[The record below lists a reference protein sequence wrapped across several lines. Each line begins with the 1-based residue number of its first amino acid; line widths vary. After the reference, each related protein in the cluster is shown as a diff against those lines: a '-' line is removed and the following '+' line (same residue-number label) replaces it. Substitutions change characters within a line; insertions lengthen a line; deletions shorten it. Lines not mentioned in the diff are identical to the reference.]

1 MEENLNN
8 FAYIPAPNR
17 SSAREYSLLLDS
29 LSIPNNA
36 VFRWN
41 SWQIEVDLNDYEKA
55 KIEISEYEKSGRIE
69 KVHNKFAHIR
79 FQKVDWTLLIATL
92 LLLAAFH
99 VFIYEYNHLELIKA
113 GRSSAAAIT
122 EGEFFR
128 AVTALT
134 LHGDYK
140 HLFSNIFFGGIV
152 LWALSTMTGTG
163 FALLFA
169 LFTGFLG
176 NVMNAFFYG
185 SAHNS
190 IGASTSVFGVVGVLA
205 GLQFFDSFREKK
217 LGRWLPFGAALGLL
231 AMLGSSEES
240 DVLAHLFGFA
250 AGLPSGAV
258 FGAVFSKR
266 KIPGKAAQNISA
278 ILFISIIFAC
288 WMIAVSGRH
297 VG

>member
-1 MEENLNN
+1 MEEAQNN
-8 FAYIPAPNR
+8 SAYIPAPNKKT
-17 SSAREYSLLLDS
+17 AREYSLLLDS

-36 VFRWN
+36 LFRWN
-41 SWQIEVDLNDYEKA
+41 SWQIEVDFSDYEKA
-55 KIEISEYEKSGRIE
+55 KSEIAAYEKSGRIE

-79 FQKVDWTLLIATL
+79 FQKVDWACFCATL
-92 LLLAAFH
+92 ILLAAFH
-99 VFIYEYNHLELIKA
+99 VFIYEFDHLELIKA

-169 LFTGFLG
+169 LFTGFAG

-190 IGASTSVFGVVGVLA
+190 IGASTSVFGIIGVLA

-217 LGRWLPFGAALGLL
+217 LGRWIPFGAALGLL
-231 AMLGSSEES
+231 AMLGSSEKS
-240 DVLAHLFGFA
+240 DVLAHLFGFV
-250 AGLPSGAV
+250 AGLPAGTV
-258 FGAVFSKR
+258 FGALFSKR
-266 KIPGKAAQNISA
+266 SIPGKIAQNIAA
-278 ILFISIIFAC
+278 ILFISVIFAC
-288 WMIAVSGRH
+288 WMRAVS
-297 VG
+297 

>member
-1 MEENLNN
+1 MDDNQNN
-8 FAYIPAPNR
+8 SAYIPAPNKKT
-17 SSAREYSLLLDS
+17 AREYSLLLDS
-29 LSIPNNA
+29 LSIANNA

-41 SWQIEVDLNDYEKA
+41 SWQIEVGLPDYEKA
-55 KIEISEYEKSGRIE
+55 KSEISAYEASGRIE
-69 KVHNKFAHIR
+69 KIPNKFAHIR
-79 FQKVDWTLLIATL
+79 FQKVDWIQFILTLA
-92 LLLAAFH
+92 LLAAFH
-99 VFIYEYNHLELIKA
+99 VFIYESGHLELIKA

-140 HLFSNIFFGGIV
+140 HLFSNIVFGGIV

-169 LFTGFLG
+169 LFTGFAG

-190 IGASTSVFGVVGVLA
+190 IGASTSVFGVIGVLA

-217 LGRWLPFGAALGLL
+217 LGRWIPFGAALGLL
-231 AMLGSSEES
+231 AMLGSSEKS
-240 DVLAHLFGFA
+240 DVLAHLFGFV
-250 AGLPSGAV
+250 AGLPAGMI
-258 FGAVFSKR
+258 FGALFSKR
-266 KIPGKAAQNISA
+266 DLPGRTAQNISA
-278 ILFISIIFAC
+278 LLFVSVIFTC
-288 WMIAVSGRH
+288 WIRAVS
-297 VG
+297 

>member
-1 MEENLNN
+1 MEETLNN
-8 FAYIPAPNR
+8 SAYIPAPNR
-17 SSAREYSLLLDS
+17 KAAREYSLLLDS

-36 VFRWN
+36 IFRWN
-41 SWQIEVDLNDYEKA
+41 SWQIEVDLADYEKA
-55 KIEISEYEKSGRIE
+55 KDEIRNYEASGRIE
-69 KVHNKFAHIR
+69 KIHNKFAHIR
-79 FQKVDWTLLIATL
+79 FQKVDWTIFCTTL

-99 VFIYEYNHLELIKA
+99 VFIYEYDHLELIKA

-163 FALLFA
+163 SALLFA
-169 LFTGFLG
+169 LFTGFAG

-190 IGASTSVFGVVGVLA
+190 IGASTSVFGVIGVLA

-231 AMLGSSEES
+231 AMLGSSEKS

-250 AGLPSGAV
+250 AGVPAGMI
-258 FGAVFSKR
+258 FGALFSKR
-266 KIPGKAAQNISA
+266 SIPGKMIQNISSA
-278 ILFISIIFAC
+278 LFISVIFAC
-288 WMIAVSGRH
+288 WMKAVA
-297 VG
+297 

>member
-1 MEENLNN
+1 MEEAQNN
-8 FAYIPAPNR
+8 SAYIPAPNKKT
-17 SSAREYSLLLDS
+17 AREYSLLLDS

-36 VFRWN
+36 VFKWN
-41 SWQIEVDLNDYEKA
+41 SWQIEVDFSDYEKA
-55 KIEISEYEKSGRIE
+55 KNEISAYEKSGRIE
-69 KVHNKFAHIR
+69 KIHNKFAHIR
-79 FQKVDWTLLIATL
+79 FQKVDWTCFCATL
-92 LLLAAFH
+92 ILLAAFH
-99 VFIYEYNHLELIKA
+99 VFIYEFDHLELIKA

-169 LFTGFLG
+169 LFTGFAG

-190 IGASTSVFGVVGVLA
+190 IGASTSVFGVIGVLA

-217 LGRWLPFGAALGLL
+217 LGRWIPFGAAMGLL
-231 AMLGSSEES
+231 AMLGSSEKS
-240 DVLAHLFGFA
+240 DVLAHLFGFV
-250 AGLPSGAV
+250 AGLPAGTI
-258 FGAVFSKR
+258 FGALFSKR
-266 KIPGKAAQNISA
+266 NIPGKTVQNISA
-278 ILFISIIFAC
+278 ILFISVIFGC
-288 WMIAVSGRH
+288 WIIAVN
-297 VG
+297 

>member
-1 MEENLNN
+1 MEEAQNN
-8 FAYIPAPNR
+8 SAYIPAPNKKT
-17 SSAREYSLLLDS
+17 AREYSLLLDS

-36 VFRWN
+36 LFRWN
-41 SWQIEVDLNDYEKA
+41 SWQIEVDFSDYEKA
-55 KIEISEYEKSGRIE
+55 KSEIAAYEKSGRIE

-79 FQKVDWTLLIATL
+79 FQKVDWACFCATL
-92 LLLAAFH
+92 ILLAAFH
-99 VFIYEYNHLELIKA
+99 VFIYEFDHLELIKA
-113 GRSSAAAIT
+113 GRSSATAIT

-169 LFTGFLG
+169 LFTGFAG

-190 IGASTSVFGVVGVLA
+190 IGASTSVFGIIGVLA

-217 LGRWLPFGAALGLL
+217 LGRWIPFGAALGLL
-231 AMLGSSEES
+231 AMLGSSEKS
-240 DVLAHLFGFA
+240 DVLAHLFGFV
-250 AGLPSGAV
+250 AGLPAGTL
-258 FGAVFSKR
+258 FGTVFSKR
-266 KIPGKAAQNISA
+266 DIPGKTVQNIA
-278 ILFISIIFAC
+278 TILFISVIFGC
-288 WMIAVSGRH
+288 WMRAVS
-297 VG
+297 

>member
-1 MEENLNN
+1 MEEAQNN
-8 FAYIPAPNR
+8 SAYIPAPNKKT
-17 SSAREYSLLLDS
+17 AREYSLLLDS

-36 VFRWN
+36 LFRWN
-41 SWQIEVDLNDYEKA
+41 SWQIEVDFSDYEKA
-55 KIEISEYEKSGRIE
+55 KSEIAAYEKSGRIE

-79 FQKVDWTLLIATL
+79 FQKVDWACFCATL
-92 LLLAAFH
+92 ILLAAFH
-99 VFIYEYNHLELIKA
+99 VFIYEFDHLELIKA

-163 FALLFA
+163 SALLFA
-169 LFTGFLG
+169 LFTGFAG

-190 IGASTSVFGVVGVLA
+190 IGASTSVFGIIGVLA

-217 LGRWLPFGAALGLL
+217 LGRWIPFGAALGLL
-231 AMLGSSEES
+231 AMLGSSEKS
-240 DVLAHLFGFA
+240 DVLAHLFGFV
-250 AGLPSGAV
+250 AGLPAGTV
-258 FGAVFSKR
+258 FGAAFSKR
-266 KIPGKAAQNISA
+266 SLPGKTVQNIA
-278 ILFISIIFAC
+278 TILFISVIFGC
-288 WMIAVSGRH
+288 WMRAVN
-297 VG
+297 

>member
-1 MEENLNN
+1 MEETQNN
-8 FAYIPAPNR
+8 SAYIPAPNKKT
-17 SSAREYSLLLDS
+17 AREYSLLLDS
-29 LSIPNNA
+29 ISIPNNA
-36 VFRWN
+36 VFKWN
-41 SWQIEVDLNDYEKA
+41 SWQIEVDFSDYEKA
-55 KIEISEYEKSGRIE
+55 KSEISAYEESGRIE
-69 KVHNKFAHIR
+69 KIHNKFAHIR
-79 FQKVDWTLLIATL
+79 FQKVDWMFFCTTLI
-92 LLLAAFH
+92 LLAAFH
-99 VFIYEYNHLELIKA
+99 VFIYEFDHLELIKA

-169 LFTGFLG
+169 LFTGFAG

-190 IGASTSVFGVVGVLA
+190 IGASTSVFGIIGVLA

-217 LGRWLPFGAALGLL
+217 LGRWIPFGAALGLL
-231 AMLGSSEES
+231 AMLGSSEKS
-240 DVLAHLFGFA
+240 DVLAHLFGFV
-250 AGLPSGAV
+250 AGLPAGTI
-258 FGAVFSKR
+258 FGALFSKR
-266 KIPGKAAQNISA
+266 NIPGKTVQNISA
-278 ILFISIIFAC
+278 ILFISVIFGC
-288 WMIAVSGRH
+288 WIIAVN
-297 VG
+297 

>member
-1 MEENLNN
+1 MEEAQNN
-8 FAYIPAPNR
+8 SAYIPAPNKKT
-17 SSAREYSLLLDS
+17 AREYSLLLDS

-36 VFRWN
+36 LFRWN
-41 SWQIEVDLNDYEKA
+41 SWQIEVDFSDYEKA
-55 KIEISEYEKSGRIE
+55 KSEIAAYEKSGRIE

-79 FQKVDWTLLIATL
+79 FQKVDWACFCATL
-92 LLLAAFH
+92 ILLAAFH
-99 VFIYEYNHLELIKA
+99 VFIYEFDHLELIKA

-169 LFTGFLG
+169 LFTGFAG

-190 IGASTSVFGVVGVLA
+190 IGASTSVFGIIGVLA

-217 LGRWLPFGAALGLL
+217 LGRWIPFGAALGLL
-231 AMLGSSEES
+231 AMLGSSEKS
-240 DVLAHLFGFA
+240 DVLAHLFGFV
-250 AGLPSGAV
+250 AGLPAGTV
-258 FGAVFSKR
+258 FGALFSKR
-266 KIPGKAAQNISA
+266 SIPGKIAQNIA
-278 ILFISIIFAC
+278 TILFISVIFGC
-288 WMIAVSGRH
+288 WIIAVN
-297 VG
+297 

>member
-1 MEENLNN
+1 MEDNQNS
-8 FAYIPAPNR
+8 FAYIAAPNKKT
-17 SSAREYSLLLDS
+17 AREYSLLLDS

-41 SWQIEVDLNDYEKA
+41 SWQIEVDISDYEKA
-55 KIEISEYEKSGRIE
+55 RSEIETYEKSGRIE
-69 KVHNKFAHIR
+69 KIHNKFAHIR
-79 FQKVDWTLLIATL
+79 FQKVDWAQLFTTLA
-92 LLLAAFH
+92 LLAAFH
-99 VFIYEYNHLELIKA
+99 VFIYEFDHIELIKA

-140 HLFSNIFFGGIV
+140 HLFSNIVFGGIV
-152 LWALSTMTGTG
+152 LWALSTMIGTG
-163 FALLFA
+163 SALFLA
-169 LFTGFLG
+169 LFTGFAG

-190 IGASTSVFGVVGVLA
+190 IGASTSVFGVIGVLA

-217 LGRWLPFGAALGLL
+217 LGRWIPFGAALGLL
-231 AMLGSSEES
+231 AMLGSSEKS

-250 AGLPSGAV
+250 AGLPAGTI
-258 FGAVFSKR
+258 FGAIFSKR
-266 KIPGKAAQNISA
+266 DIPGKKFQNVTA
-278 ILFISIIFAC
+278 FLFILSIFFC
-288 WMIAVSGRH
+288 WMKAVI
-297 VG
+297 

>member
-1 MEENLNN
+1 MEETQNN

-17 SSAREYSLLLDS
+17 KTAREYSLLLDS

-36 VFRWN
+36 LFRWN
-41 SWQIEVDLNDYEKA
+41 SWQIEVNLNDYEKA
-55 KIEISEYEKSGRIE
+55 KKEISEYEKHGRIE
-69 KVHNKFAHIR
+69 KIHNKFAHIR
-79 FQKVDWTLLIATL
+79 FQKVDWTIFCTTLILLV
-92 LLLAAFH
+92 AFH
-99 VFIYEYNHLELIKA
+99 VFIYEFDHLELIKA

-169 LFTGFLG
+169 LFTGFAG
-176 NVMNAFFYG
+176 NAMNAFFYG

-190 IGASTSVFGVVGVLA
+190 IGASTSVFGVIGVLA

-217 LGRWLPFGAALGLL
+217 LGRWIPFGAALGLL
-231 AMLGSSEES
+231 AMLGSSEKS
-240 DVLAHLFGFA
+240 DVLAHLFGFF
-250 AGLPSGAV
+250 AGLPAGVV
-258 FGAVFSKR
+258 FGALFSKR
-266 KIPGKAAQNISA
+266 DLPGKITQNIST
-278 ILFISIIFAC
+278 LMFISVIFLC
-288 WMIAVSGRH
+288 WMKAIG
-297 VG
+297 

>member
-1 MEENLNN
+1 MEEAQNN
-8 FAYIPAPNR
+8 SAYIPAPNKKT
-17 SSAREYSLLLDS
+17 AREYSLLLDS

-36 VFRWN
+36 VFKWN
-41 SWQIEVDLNDYEKA
+41 SWQIEVDFSDYEKA
-55 KIEISEYEKSGRIE
+55 KNEISAYEKSGRIE
-69 KVHNKFAHIR
+69 KIHNKFAHIR
-79 FQKVDWTLLIATL
+79 FQKVDWTCFCATL
-92 LLLAAFH
+92 ILLAAFH
-99 VFIYEYNHLELIKA
+99 VFIYEYDHLELIKA

-169 LFTGFLG
+169 LFTGFAG

-190 IGASTSVFGVVGVLA
+190 IGASTSVFGVIGVLA

-217 LGRWLPFGAALGLL
+217 LGRWIPFGAALGLL
-231 AMLGSSEES
+231 AMLGSSEKS

-250 AGLPSGAV
+250 AGLPAGTI
-258 FGAVFSKR
+258 FGALFSKR
-266 KIPGKAAQNISA
+266 SIPGKTVQNIA
-278 ILFISIIFAC
+278 TILFISVIFVC
-288 WMIAVSGRH
+288 WMRAVS
-297 VG
+297 

>member
-1 MEENLNN
+1 MEETQNN
-8 FAYIPAPNR
+8 FAYIPAQNKKT
-17 SSAREYSLLLDS
+17 AREYSLLLDS

-36 VFRWN
+36 LFRWN

-55 KIEISEYEKSGRIE
+55 KLEISEYEKHGRIE
-69 KVHNKFAHIR
+69 KIRSKFAHIR
-79 FQKVDWTLLIATL
+79 FQKVDWTIFCTTLII
-92 LLLAAFH
+92 LAAFH
-99 VFIYEYNHLELIKA
+99 VFIYEFDHMELIKA

-140 HLFSNIFFGGIV
+140 HLFSNIVFGGIV

-169 LFTGFLG
+169 LFTGFAG

-190 IGASTSVFGVVGVLA
+190 IGASTSVFGVIGVLA

-217 LGRWLPFGAALGLL
+217 LGRWIPFGAALGLL
-231 AMLGSSEES
+231 AMLGSSEKS

-250 AGLPSGAV
+250 AGLPAGTI
-258 FGAVFSKR
+258 FGALFSKR
-266 KIPGKAAQNISA
+266 SIPGKMVQNISS
-278 ILFISIIFAC
+278 ILFISVIFLC
-288 WMIAVSGRH
+288 WMKAVA
-297 VG
+297 

>member
-1 MEENLNN
+1 MEDNQNS
-8 FAYIPAPNR
+8 FAYIAAPNKKT
-17 SSAREYSLLLDS
+17 AREYSLLLDS

-41 SWQIEVDLNDYEKA
+41 SWQIEVDISDYEKA
-55 KIEISEYEKSGRIE
+55 RSEIETYEKSGRIE
-69 KVHNKFAHIR
+69 KIHNKFAHIR
-79 FQKVDWTLLIATL
+79 FQKVDWIQLIMTLA
-92 LLLAAFH
+92 LLAAFH
-99 VFIYEYNHLELIKA
+99 VFIYEFDHIELIKA

-140 HLFSNIFFGGIV
+140 HLFSNIVFGGIV
-152 LWALSTMTGTG
+152 LWALSTMIGTG
-163 FALLFA
+163 SALFLA
-169 LFTGFLG
+169 LFTGFAG

-190 IGASTSVFGVVGVLA
+190 IGASTSVFGVIGVLA

-217 LGRWLPFGAALGLL
+217 LGRWIPFGAALGLL
-231 AMLGSSEES
+231 AMLGSSEKS

-250 AGLPSGAV
+250 AGLPAGTI
-258 FGAVFSKR
+258 FGAIFSKR
-266 KIPGKAAQNISA
+266 DIPGKKFQNVTA
-278 ILFISIIFAC
+278 FLFILSIFFC
-288 WMIAVSGRH
+288 WIKAVI
-297 VG
+297 

>member
-1 MEENLNN
+1 MDDNQNN
-8 FAYIPAPNR
+8 SAYIPAPNKKT
-17 SSAREYSLLLDS
+17 AREYSLLLDS
-29 LSIPNNA
+29 ISIANNA

-41 SWQIEVDLNDYEKA
+41 SWQIEVDLADYEKA
-55 KIEISEYEKSGRIE
+55 KDEIRNYEASGRIE
-69 KVHNKFAHIR
+69 KIHNKFAHIR
-79 FQKVDWTLLIATL
+79 FQKVDWTIFCTTL

-99 VFIYEYNHLELIKA
+99 VFIYEYDHLELIKA

-163 FALLFA
+163 SALLFA
-169 LFTGFLG
+169 LFTGFAG

-190 IGASTSVFGVVGVLA
+190 IGASTSVFGVIGVLA

-217 LGRWLPFGAALGLL
+217 LGRWIPFGAALGLL
-231 AMLGSSEES
+231 AMLGSSEKS
-240 DVLAHLFGFA
+240 DVLAHLFGFV
-250 AGLPSGAV
+250 AGLPAGMI
-258 FGAVFSKR
+258 FGGLFSKR
-266 KIPGKAAQNISA
+266 DLPGRTAQNISA
-278 ILFISIIFAC
+278 LLFVSVISAC
-288 WMIAVSGRH
+288 WIRAVS
-297 VG
+297 

>member
-1 MEENLNN
+1 MEEAQNN
-8 FAYIPAPNR
+8 SAYIPAPNKKT
-17 SSAREYSLLLDS
+17 AREYSLLLDS

-36 VFRWN
+36 IFRWN
-41 SWQIEVDLNDYEKA
+41 SWQIEVDFSDYEKA
-55 KIEISEYEKSGRIE
+55 KSEIAAYEKSGRIE

-79 FQKVDWTLLIATL
+79 FQKVDWACFCATL
-92 LLLAAFH
+92 ILLAAFH
-99 VFIYEYNHLELIKA
+99 VFIYEFDHLELIKA

-169 LFTGFLG
+169 LFTGFAG

-190 IGASTSVFGVVGVLA
+190 IGASTSVFGVIGVLA

-217 LGRWLPFGAALGLL
+217 LGRWIPFGAALGLL
-231 AMLGSSEES
+231 AMLGSSEKS
-240 DVLAHLFGFA
+240 DVLAHLFGFV
-250 AGLPSGAV
+250 AGLPAGTI
-258 FGAVFSKR
+258 FGAAFSKR
-266 KIPGKAAQNISA
+266 NIPGKTAQNIAA
-278 ILFISIIFAC
+278 ILFISVIFCC
-288 WMIAVSGRH
+288 WMRAVS
-297 VG
+297 

>member
-1 MEENLNN
+1 MEENQNS

-17 SSAREYSLLLDS
+17 KAAREYSLLLDS

-36 VFRWN
+36 IFRWN
-41 SWQIEVDLNDYEKA
+41 SWQIEVDLSDYEKA
-55 KIEISEYEKSGRIE
+55 KSEIETYEKSGRIE
-69 KVHNKFAHIR
+69 KIHNKFAHIR
-79 FQKVDWTLLIATL
+79 FQKVDWTFFCATL

-99 VFIYEYNHLELIKA
+99 VFIYEFDHIELIKA

-163 FALLFA
+163 SALLFA
-169 LFTGFLG
+169 LFTGFAG

-190 IGASTSVFGVVGVLA
+190 IGASTSVFGVIGVLA

-217 LGRWLPFGAALGLL
+217 LGRWIPFGAALGLL
-231 AMLGSSEES
+231 AMLGSSEKS

-250 AGLPSGAV
+250 AGVPAGMI
-258 FGAVFSKR
+258 FGGLFSKR
-266 KIPGKAAQNISA
+266 DLPGRTAQNISA
-278 ILFISIIFAC
+278 LLFVSVISAC
-288 WMIAVSGRH
+288 WIRAVS
-297 VG
+297 

>member
-1 MEENLNN
+1 MEEAQNN
-8 FAYIPAPNR
+8 SAYIPAPNKKT
-17 SSAREYSLLLDS
+17 AREYSLLLDS

-36 VFRWN
+36 LFRWN
-41 SWQIEVDLNDYEKA
+41 SWQIEVDFSDYEKT
-55 KIEISEYEKSGRIE
+55 KSEIAAYEKSGRIE

-79 FQKVDWTLLIATL
+79 FQKVDWACFCATL
-92 LLLAAFH
+92 ILLAAFH
-99 VFIYEYNHLELIKA
+99 VFIYEFDHLELIKA

-163 FALLFA
+163 SALLFA
-169 LFTGFLG
+169 LFTGFAG

-190 IGASTSVFGVVGVLA
+190 IGASTSVFGIIGVLA

-217 LGRWLPFGAALGLL
+217 LGRWIPFGAALGLL
-231 AMLGSSEES
+231 AMLGSSEKS
-240 DVLAHLFGFA
+240 DVLAHLFGFV
-250 AGLPSGAV
+250 AGLPAGTI

-266 KIPGKAAQNISA
+266 NIPGKTVQNIA
-278 ILFISIIFAC
+278 TILFISVIFGC
-288 WMIAVSGRH
+288 WMRAVS
-297 VG
+297 

>member
-1 MEENLNN
+1 MEETQNN
-8 FAYIPAPNR
+8 SAYISAPNKKT
-17 SSAREYSLLLDS
+17 AREYSLLLDS
-29 LSIPNNA
+29 LSIANNA
-36 VFRWN
+36 VFKWN
-41 SWQIEVDLNDYEKA
+41 SWQIEVDFSNYEKA
-55 KIEISEYEKSGRIE
+55 KSEISAYEKSGRIE
-69 KVHNKFAHIR
+69 KIHNKFAHIR
-79 FQKVDWTLLIATL
+79 FQKVDWICFCATL

-99 VFIYEYNHLELIKA
+99 VFIYEYDHLELIKA

-140 HLFSNIFFGGIV
+140 HLFSNILFGGIV

-169 LFTGFLG
+169 LFTGFAG

-190 IGASTSVFGVVGVLA
+190 IGASTSVFGVIGVLA

-217 LGRWLPFGAALGLL
+217 LGRWIPFGAALGLL
-231 AMLGSSEES
+231 AMLGSSEKS

-250 AGLPSGAV
+250 AGLPAGTI
-258 FGAVFSKR
+258 FGAAFSKR
-266 KIPGKAAQNISA
+266 SIPGKIVQNISVL
-278 ILFISIIFAC
+278 LFISVIFVC
-288 WMIAVSGRH
+288 WIIAVN
-297 VG
+297 

>member
-1 MEENLNN
+1 MEEAQNN
-8 FAYIPAPNR
+8 SAYIPAPNKKT
-17 SSAREYSLLLDS
+17 AREYSLLLDS
-29 LSIPNNA
+29 LSILNNA
-36 VFRWN
+36 VFKWN
-41 SWQIEVDLNDYEKA
+41 SWQIEVDISDYEKA
-55 KIEISEYEKSGRIE
+55 KNEISAYEKSGRIE
-69 KVHNKFAHIR
+69 KIHNKFAHIR
-79 FQKVDWTLLIATL
+79 FQKVDWTYFCATL
-92 LLLAAFH
+92 ILLTAFH
-99 VFIYEYNHLELIKA
+99 VFIYEYDHLELIKA

-169 LFTGFLG
+169 LFTGFAG

-190 IGASTSVFGVVGVLA
+190 IGASTSVFGVIGVLA

-217 LGRWLPFGAALGLL
+217 LGRWIPFGAALGLL
-231 AMLGSSEES
+231 AMLGSSEKS

-250 AGLPSGAV
+250 AGLPAGTI
-258 FGAVFSKR
+258 FGALFSKR
-266 KIPGKAAQNISA
+266 SIPGKIVQNISA
-278 ILFISIIFAC
+278 ILFISVIFVC
-288 WMIAVSGRH
+288 WMRAVS
-297 VG
+297 

>member
-1 MEENLNN
+1 MEETQNN
-8 FAYIPAPNR
+8 SAYIAAPDKKT
-17 SSAREYSLLLDS
+17 AREYSLLLDS
-29 LSIPNNA
+29 LSIANNA

-41 SWQIEVDLNDYEKA
+41 SWQIEVDLSDYEKA
-55 KIEISEYEKSGRIE
+55 KSEISDYEKSGRIE
-69 KVHNKFAHIR
+69 KIHNKFAHIR
-79 FQKVDWTLLIATL
+79 FQKVNWPIFCATL
-92 LLLAAFH
+92 ILLAAFH
-99 VFIYEYNHLELIKA
+99 VFIYEFDHMELIKA

-163 FALLFA
+163 FALLSA
-169 LFTGFLG
+169 LFTGFAG

-190 IGASTSVFGVVGVLA
+190 IGASTSVFGVIGVLA

-217 LGRWLPFGAALGLL
+217 LGRWIPLGAALGLL
-231 AMLGSSEES
+231 AMLGSSEKS
-240 DVLAHLFGFA
+240 DVLAHLFGFV
-250 AGLPSGAV
+250 AGLPAGTI

-266 KIPGKAAQNISA
+266 SLPGKTAQNIAA
-278 ILFISIIFAC
+278 ILFISVIFVC
-288 WMIAVSGRH
+288 WMRAVN
-297 VG
+297 